1 MATKPDIKAAA
12 MRVEDKIRRR
22 PALGSLSKSCKASIR
37 DGLSC
42 KIEDGDWTLAADMKE
57 ALGGNDTGP
66 DPGVYGRAAISSCLA
81 IGYAH
86 WFARLDVPVNSIE
99 VELEADFDYGAVLG
113 VSQASPAYTAMRF
126 AVSIDSPAP
135 ERDVLLVLDTSD
147 AHSPWLANIRTPV
160 AVERTVRN
168 ATVAA

>member
-1 MATKPDIKAAA
+1 MGTEQDIKAAA
-12 MRVEDKIRRR
+12 IRVEDKVRRR
-22 PALGSLSKSCKASIR
+22 PALGLLSKSCKASVH

-42 KIEDGDWTLAADMKE
+42 KIEDGDWTLAADMKK
-57 ALGGNDTGP
+57 ALGGSDTGP
-66 DPGVYGRAAISSCLA
+66 DPGVYGRAAVSSCLA

-86 WFARLDVPVNSIE
+86 WFARLDVPVNTIE

-113 VSQASPAYTAMRF
+113 ISQASPAYSAIRF
-126 AVSIDSPAP
+126 SVSIDSPAS
-135 ERDVLLVLDTSD
+135 EADVMQVLDTSD